1 MRPLE
6 LLIAGRSTSELE
18 QLKTGLSGV
27 PNARL
32 NMLAIGEDW
41 LAQLQACAPVPDII
55 VFCLGASPDRDLVQ
69 LATWVSP
76 QRPTL
81 LLIGSLDEV
90 KDPTHLLRLAMQ
102 AGARDFLS
110 RPVSMESLSDQ
121 ISQVRREQSGD
132 GKERRG
138 VTAFISPK
146 GGAGAA
152 SMAAGVAHALVARYG
167 SPTLLL
173 DLNYQFGS
181 QYLNLDLHP
190 EKGLREA
197 IEAVD
202 GLDSLALAGY
212 VTRHRSGLH
221 VLGTLPSQ
229 VLLPADV
236 ADPRLGRLF
245 DLITQTYHQVVIAL
259 PCLIDPLFN
268 LVAERANQLLLVLQQ
283 DFQNIRN
290 GQKLLHILKDELQ
303 VPADRVNLVVNRFE
317 RHNPISIEHI
327 QQGLQMSPVA
337 VIPSDFRLVSG
348 AANLGL
354 PILEHS
360 PDSPV
365 SQALV
370 ELAGWISG
378 DEVAIA
384 PHGFW
389 SGLSTL
395 FRGS

>member
-6 LLIAGRSTSELE
+6 VLIAGNSVSELD
-18 QLKTGLSGV
+18 QLKTGLSGLA
-27 PNARL
+27 NARL
-32 NMLAIGEDW
+32 NALVTGEDW
-41 LAQLQACAPVPDII
+41 LSRLQACTPVPDII
-55 VFCLGASPDRDLVQ
+55 ILCLGTSPERELVQ
-69 LATWVSP
+69 LASWASP

-81 LLIGSLDEV
+81 LLVGSLEEV
-90 KDPTHLLRLAMQ
+90 KDQTHLMRLAMQ
-102 AGARDFLS
+102 AGARDFLI
-110 RPVSMESLSDQ
+110 RPVSLESLSDQ
-121 ISQVRREQSGD
+121 ISLVRREQSGD
-132 GKERRG
+132 SKERRAI
-138 VTAFISPK
+138 TAFISPK

-167 SPTLLL
+167 LPTLLL
-173 DLNYQFGS
+173 DLNYQFGA
-181 QYLNLDLHP
+181 QYLNLDLRP

-245 DLITQTYHQVVIAL
+245 DLIAQTYYQV
-259 PCLIDPLFN
+259 LIDPLFN
-268 LVAERANQLLLVLQQ
+268 LVAERASQLLLVLQQ

-290 GQKLLHILKDELQ
+290 GQKLQRILKDELQ

-317 RHNPISIEHI
+317 RHNPITIEHI
-327 QQGLQMSPVA
+327 QQGLQMTPVS

-348 AANLGL
+348 AANLGI

-365 SQALV
+365 SKALV

-378 DEVAIA
+378 DEVAVV
-384 PHGFW
+384 PQGFW
-389 SGLSTL
+389 SELASL
-395 FRGS
+395 FKVS

>member
-6 LLIAGRSTSELE
+6 LLIAGSSASELE
-18 QLKTGLSGV
+18 QLKTGLSGL
-27 PNARL
+27 PNTRL
-32 NMLAIGEDW
+32 NVLVIGEDW
-41 LAQLQACAPVPDII
+41 LARLQATAPVPDII
-55 VFCLGASPDRDLVQ
+55 VLCLGAAPERDLVQ
-69 LATWVSP
+69 LASWSSP

-81 LLIGSLDEV
+81 LLIGSLEEV
-90 KDPTHLLRLAMQ
+90 KDQTHLLRLGMQ
-102 AGARDFLS
+102 AGARDFMS
-110 RPVSMESLSDQ
+110 RPVSLESLSDE
-121 ISQVRREQSGD
+121 ISLVRREQSGD
-132 GKERRG
+132 AKEKRG

-152 SMAAGVAHALVARYG
+152 SMSAGVAHALVARHG
-167 SPTLLL
+167 LPTLLL

-202 GLDSLALAGY
+202 GLDGLALAGY

-245 DLITQTYHQVVIAL
+245 DLISQTYHQIVIDL

-268 LVAERANQLLLVLQQ
+268 LVAERASQLLLVLQQ

-290 GQKLLHILKDELQ
+290 GQKLQHILKDELQ

-317 RHNPISIEHI
+317 KHNPITIEHI
-327 QQGLQMSPVA
+327 QQGLQMTPVS

-348 AANLGL
+348 AANLGI

-378 DEVAIA
+378 EEVAAA
-384 PHGFW
+384 PRGFW
-389 SGLSTL
+389 GELTTI
-395 FRGS
+395 FKGT